1 MERLS
6 IKNDWGKNKVL
17 YIMLS
22 PIILYFI
29 IFSYIPMIGLLM
41 AFQDF
46 NPSKGILGS
55 QFVGLKH
62 FLDFFND
69 VYFFRLIRNTF
80 LISFY
85 DMLFGFPAPIIFALL
100 LNEVRNKYFK
110 KSIQTISY
118 MPYFISMV
126 VVVGLIVDFTGS
138 NGIVSQ
144 IVSFFGGEK
153 MNWLAKPE
161 YFRTIIV
168 TSNIW
173 QSLGFSSII
182 YLSALAGVDQELYEA
197 ACLDGAGRWK
207 QVWHITLPGISPTI
221 VTLLILRIGS
231 LMNVGFEKIILLY
244 SPLTYET
251 ADVISSYVYRKG
263 LLEFNYS
270 FATAVGLFNSLM
282 NLALIV
288 FANKMSRKYT
298 EISLF

>member
-1 MERLS
+1 MELV
-6 IKNDWGKNKVL
+6 KVKKDWKKNKVL
-17 YIMLS
+17 YILLI

-29 IFSYIPMIGLLM
+29 IFSYIPMVGILM

-46 NPSKGILGS
+46 NPGKGIFGS
-55 QFVGLKH
+55 QWVGLKH
-62 FLDFFND
+62 FLSFFND
-69 VYFFRLIRNTF
+69 IYFFRLIRNTF

-118 MPYFISMV
+118 MPHFISTV
-126 VVVGLIVDFTGS
+126 VVAGLIVDFTGR
-138 NGIVSQ
+138 NGLVSQ

-153 MNWLAKPE
+153 TNWLSKPE
-161 YFRTIIV
+161 YFRTIFV
-168 TSNIW
+168 ASNIW

-197 ACLDGAGRWK
+197 AWLDGAGRWK
-207 QVWHITLPGISPTI
+207 QVWHITLPSISPTI
-221 VTLLILRIGS
+221 ITLLILRVGG
-231 LMNVGFEKIILLY
+231 LMSVGFEKIILLY

-251 ADVISSYVYRKG
+251 ADVISSYVYRRG
-263 LLEFNYS
+263 LVELNYS
-270 FATAVGLFNSLM
+270 FGTAVGLFNSLVS
-282 NLALIV
+282 LILIV
-288 FANKMSRKYT
+288 FANKMSRKYS